1 MPTGIWI
8 VAGIYL
14 MHSVLALSSY
24 FLLIA
29 GIFPAA
35 QGQTGRELLEA
46 MGPLEHLQ
54 TIGLGLL
61 ELAAGVSLL
70 LRKRFAVWL
79 FSIDFLAAVALIARR
94 TLGSGLQGQD
104 LTSSVIFP
112 IWALLMSTCACAY
125 AWHLYRQRILR

>member
-1 MPTGIWI
+1 MPFGIWI

-24 FLLIA
+24 LLLVS

-46 MGPLEHLQ
+46 MGTLEHIQ
-54 TIGLGLL
+54 TVGLGSM
-61 ELAAGVSLL
+61 ELAAGVALL
-70 LRKRFAVWL
+70 LRKRLAVWL

-94 TLGSGLQGQD
+94 SLEAGLQGQD
-104 LTSSVIFP
+104 FSSAVIFP
-112 IWALLMSTCACAY
+112 IWALLVSAAACAY
-125 AWHLYRQRILR
+125 AWHLARQRILR